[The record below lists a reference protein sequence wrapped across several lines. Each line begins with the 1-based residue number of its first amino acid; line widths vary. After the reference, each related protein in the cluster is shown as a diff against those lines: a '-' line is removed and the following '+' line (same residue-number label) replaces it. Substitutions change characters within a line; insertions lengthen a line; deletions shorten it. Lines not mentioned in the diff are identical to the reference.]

1 MNLFNFDAFGPG
13 VGYLLVGFAI
23 LFLIVGV
30 IVVLVAVA
38 STVVLA
44 VLLKKK
50 MNDAEN
56 KEIVLRY
63 LAWS

>member
-30 IVVLVAVA
+30 IVVLR
-38 STVVLA
+38 SFSRKR
-44 VLLKKK
+44 KK
-50 MNDAEN
+50 
-56 KEIVLRY
+56 
-63 LAWS
+63 